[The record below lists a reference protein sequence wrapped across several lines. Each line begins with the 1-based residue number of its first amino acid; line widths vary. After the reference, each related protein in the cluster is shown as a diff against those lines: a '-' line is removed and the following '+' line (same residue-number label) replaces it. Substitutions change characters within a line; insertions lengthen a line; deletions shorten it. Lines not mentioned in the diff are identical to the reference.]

1 MQAASYGVNRA
12 RDYARGK
19 PTPVCGPYIDA
30 ACKFVKRTLCP
41 ATRYLTKPNYRHMK
55 TNDGARMSNVTRI
68 TVLRRS

>member
-12 RDYARGK
+12 RDCARGK

-41 ATRYLTKPNYRHMK
+41 ATRYLTKPYYSHLK
-55 TNDGARMSNVTRI
+55 TDDATRMSNVTRI
-68 TVLRRS
+68 TVLRRF